1 MALSL
6 VLADAGDGAGRLHL
20 RFRGSE
26 MVLDENQPI
35 TRIGRL
41 PDNDLVLR
49 ATRSSREHG
58 RIERRLDR
66 FIFVDQ
72 STNGTFVTLEKQNEV
87 WVHHKEI
94 LLFGRGQLSF
104 GGAAS
109 DKGAE
114 VLRFQTLGFTA

>member
-6 VLADAGDGAGRLHL
+6 ALADAGDGAGRLQL
-20 RFRGSE
+20 RFRGAE

-41 PDNDLVLR
+41 PGNDVVVR
-49 ATRSSREHG
+49 AMRCSREHG

-72 STNGTFVTLEKQNEV
+72 STNGSFVTLEKQNEV
-87 WVHHKEI
+87 FVLRKEI

-104 GGAAS
+104 GLPAS
-109 DKGAE
+109 AKGAE
-114 VLRFQTLGFTA
+114 VLRFQTVGLAA